1 MVTTMMLIATVAASN
16 TGKFPES
23 VARLMTA
30 PSPVIENV
38 CPRKRKYSAMMLAF
52 QAPPDAVT
60 KPVIKYGKI
69 AGRSN
74 FLQRWALV
82 R

>member
-1 MVTTMMLIATVAASN
+1 MVTTIALMTIVAPSSI
-16 TGKFPES
+16 GKSPAS
-23 VARLMTA
+23 VARLMMA

-52 QAPPDAVT
+52 QAPPEAVT

-69 AGRSN
+69 AGRNS
-74 FLQRWALV
+74 FRHL
-82 R
+82 